1 MGSSSKS
8 NAGGW
13 ADYQMGVN
21 QTGNAMADTAA
32 KWPMSVPW
40 TDMNYLTE
48 LMTARAI
55 AADRASKEALTR
67 INPYADQARSA
78 IDNAILQEGADASQG
93 KLKTGLGNYLLTH
106 VLSTNKNAPTGRVGF
121 GGLSLNGLQDALFQ
135 AYMPYRNAIMDRAIG
150 KVAELMPA
158 AAPSSQSAGQMAVAR
173 DTGLSNIINQ
183 ERAGVLGANANI
195 LANQASMGAN
205 AMNAAM
211 GAQGAN
217 ASADAANKGAGLGL
231 AGSGLA
237 AAATLGGAA
246 IMAA

>member
-40 TDMNYLTE
+40 TDMNYLTD

-55 AADRASKEALTR
+55 AAERASKEALTT
-67 INPYADQARSA
+67 ISPYANQARTA
-78 IDNAILQEGADASQG
+78 INDATLREGSEAAAG
-93 KLKTGLGNYLLTH
+93 KLPTGLSNYLLTH

-135 AYMPYRNAIMDRAIG
+135 AYLPYRNAIMDRASG

-183 ERAGVLGANANI
+183 QRAGVLGANANI
-195 LANQASMGAN
+195 LANQASLGAN

-217 ASADAANKGAGLGL
+217 ASSEAQGLGGMLGLGGSAL
-231 AGSGLA
+231 AAGGAIA
-237 AAATLGGAA
+237 AAAL
-246 IMAA
+246 